1 MKTDSS
7 YVDKRYIYNPKPE
20 MLDDFWNDCV
30 DPKDKKLSN
39 SSSRQTTSLNI
50 RNNQQQKST
59 NKKDNMYQHSQYHP
73 GQGRNSNSQFNKKS
87 NIKTYNSD
95 KLFNPKNK
103 SNSLVNSQN
112 NFNNNKMNPSTEK
125 YLMNIYNKHPS
136 FVEEM
141 KEQEI
146 KKIKSKNALIRC
158 L

>member
-59 NKKDNMYQHSQYHP
+59 N
-73 GQGRNSNSQFNKKS
+73 
-87 NIKTYNSD
+87 
-95 KLFNPKNK
+95 
-103 SNSLVNSQN
+103 
-112 NFNNNKMNPSTEK
+112 
-125 YLMNIYNKHPS
+125 
-136 FVEEM
+136 
-141 KEQEI
+141 
-146 KKIKSKNALIRC
+146 
-158 L
+158 